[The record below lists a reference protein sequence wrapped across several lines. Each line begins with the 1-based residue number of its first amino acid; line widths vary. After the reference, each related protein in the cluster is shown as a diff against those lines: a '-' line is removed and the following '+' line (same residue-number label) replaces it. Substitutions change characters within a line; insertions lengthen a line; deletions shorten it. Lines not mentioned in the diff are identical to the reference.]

1 MAQAP
6 AVGNVLGVA
15 LLCRDHKALLCLEQR
30 TLREGLRVRGYEAEV
45 HGVEFPMRAPT
56 SPAALRNRRSDA
68 VALELE
74 ADTAPIERWVTSRL
88 TGVDIAGLRIVSA
101 EFRFD
106 TKIGPG
112 ARGPALT
119 LEGTTP
125 AGGWVWAR
133 IAVQPEVQGR
143 HIEITRGATWSFGDS
158 VSIDAI
164 WDAVMR
170 TVFRSDR
177 HSVDP
182 VRETLARALV
192 SSGWK
197 APRLERLSLH
207 AAEFG
212 TRQVRLVF
220 AERSDTNEV
229 PWPGDLGPT
238 QEIETATTE
247 VHAAVS
253 SGDMQ
258 TATRLA
264 AALASRIEFCA
275 SASAAAWQWT
285 ARLGLRAALR
295 DDTLVSTVEAAL
307 EYWILARPDDAAGRR
322 MRFELQARTG
332 NVHAL
337 SESLERQPHTR
348 ARLAHAA
355 LAFRRHG
362 ERDAARTALEQV
374 AETLEAEDELPGL
387 RRDTA
392 WLRAL
397 AHADEPERAR
407 ALLQDARRGDDT
419 DADRIAEVAHAL
431 LHEGHARVALDT
443 ATEALVVAPSHV
455 GLLQAA
461 QRSASAADDAP
472 AAFDHARALVEAAPD
487 AVDTPEFRRLLARL
501 SVQLRHPDAVMYVS
515 AALED
520 TPHDTAL
527 LRDAASAH
535 RARGNVD
542 AALAAYRALRAA
554 LPPSSERARVRLEEA
569 VLLDELEHDTAEVWE
584 VLWPAL
590 GKLPREEQRRG
601 FALAVEVAP
610 AADVEAWVRRL
621 RTRVDLESSIRA
633 LHRRWLRH
641 KSPDAATVALYDA
654 LSHAGATTEALAL
667 AKDAAEACEGRARAD
682 WLTRAAARTEGAAAA
697 TLLDAALRAAPDD
710 AALAERLVSLLERAG
725 QDTDLTDLWRLRAH
739 DDSLPDAMRLEAIE
753 KLLSRALS
761 DRTDPRRAAADDPE
775 LSRLFAAKLALDPN
789 DATAHLVAADQARVD
804 ADMARAAEHWERA
817 LALLP
822 VTDTRVGAAGRALG
836 AHHLSTGKVEAAV
849 DALRRAAEADPES
862 AVGWAKL
869 AEAASA
875 LGDVALRLHARES
888 QLAHTPNNAARGDLM
903 LELSSLHRQRGELG
917 SSVRWLERASG
928 HIARDSTR
936 NAELAEAWMEVARE
950 AEASIDEQLLA
961 RARVRE
967 LLGGNQ
973 PPAEFRVEARLLAE
987 AGRTEEALQ
996 CLQGALERDPTDE
1009 LLLSSLRELAQGT
1022 PEQGRYTAALDHAI
1036 EGLDP
1041 GAPRDSLLT
1050 ERATLALQEGN
1061 ATAALEALDQL
1072 RDESADRPELLDLRD
1087 WAVHELGREDE
1098 ELRRIGDGL
1107 RETPSDAG
1115 LLERF
1120 RRLLAGDEAAMSEHL
1135 LGLAQGLDR
1144 EPATALTLRA
1154 LALAL
1159 QTGDGA
1165 VLRRAVRRAHD
1176 IAPHDLRVR
1185 DAWHSGVE
1193 QAFLDDDP
1201 EGLCDLLDI
1210 RLSHRD
1216 DGDLELIDEELDR
1229 GLVTYPRFSRLH
1241 RVVRTRHQGADGSI
1255 DAARARVDGL
1265 QQRVEDEGGR
1275 AIDLYIGFAS
1285 QLDRAD
1291 AAALLQTQA
1300 RSHKDDPTTLRAL
1313 ADALSERGH
1322 VAEQLEVL
1330 ELAVE
1335 HAPDDAARVA
1345 ALKQL
1350 AHVAADRVGDHLRAM
1365 RYLERAAEFAPNDPD
1380 LLLPL
1385 LEHVF
1390 EQRAL
1395 GPILEYTHRVLD
1407 HVEMGNAGYVTLAHR
1422 AADAALARGDHE
1434 SALNLVERAHQRD
1447 PDHATTRD
1455 RLDELR
1461 TLAEDPVHRA
1471 ALLEQV
1477 AQRQHGEARLD
1488 AIEERARL
1496 LADPLGR
1503 PREAIREL
1511 SGVLRED
1518 PRRPAARA
1526 ALAELLEAQGEWRE
1540 LVELHERQVPDV
1552 YGIERCELLRTIA
1565 RIARRELRDLQRSEQ
1580 ALRIALEHL
1589 GQDDSPEALDLAEQM
1604 RAELV
1609 RDLEGQG
1616 RYVDLAIYLERS
1628 LQPEIEG
1635 LPSDALVPGRVDL
1648 LVELA
1653 RIYRGPLDDEQKAS
1667 RIYERLEQY
1676 GRLPDEGM
1684 ATLARAYQRAGRHE
1698 DLVRI
1703 LKVRFEALD
1712 HDPLRGAAVA
1722 IHIAQLLESPL
1733 GRPHEAARY
1742 YLDAYLASPSVHLDA
1757 GTKAKVLLSG
1767 TDAVVRVR
1775 AELLERLD
1783 RVPEPHR
1790 PALRTLLG
1798 DLLAVHD
1805 EYEAEAEAHYRA
1817 ALEQTPDHAAASEA
1831 LGRLMARQGRLE
1843 EAVPALVA
1851 AARHIEVDATQAA
1864 EIAAVAARVLLELDR
1879 AEEAEE
1885 VLKDALQRAPES
1897 QRALL
1902 ELARLYERSGRT
1914 TEQAIV
1920 LENLSQLPLS
1930 SMLGAE
1936 VAYRRA
1942 ALLLPSTGGDP
1953 YSPESERARAYL
1965 LEAVG
1970 ADAKH
1975 VAARQALME
1984 LARQRLEWSVVAHMH
1999 YLAIRELPDGPA
2011 RAAHHLDLA
2020 ETYIEHLGDV
2030 DSAVRNIESA
2040 ITQAPDDLVVSTRAA
2055 TLTSRL
2061 PDPRRI
2067 ADRLER
2073 IASAPGDLDDAAR
2086 ARLWL
2091 LAADLRM
2098 SDDDV
2103 VAAEAAAQRVLALPD
2118 ASEDLTAAAQR
2129 NLEALEGDDRH
2140 ALRKQKSGL
2149 LRLLEVE
2156 QQPTERVHI
2165 LARLREL
2172 GHALGD
2178 DDLEA
2183 WASQEQLQLAD
2194 GLDGTDDDLHSA
2206 AAALR
2211 DAYAERGA
2219 YAEVVALYERVAERT
2234 EGPAKADALLESAR
2248 FAWTAL
2254 RDPTRSLDA
2263 LRRSVEVSAGNP
2275 EALALLAELTAHTG
2289 DDPRVVAVYEALR
2302 AAPHAATD
2310 DSAGRRSAAFDL
2322 ELSQVAADLGRSQDA
2337 VAILRPLC
2345 LRTDDDE
2352 LRFAALTKLDA
2363 VLAHSA
2369 APSDRVSIT
2378 RRLFEASLQRRSPK
2392 MVSVALELARCER
2405 SLGGAERGIAVV
2417 RQALDIDGT
2426 HSELLELYAELLEE
2440 VEDWGALGDTRLQL
2454 ASLTSDPAEQ
2464 AEHYMAGA
2472 QAFIDQGTAQRG
2484 NRPRALAQARA
2495 ALQRAA
2501 EAAPNLP
2508 GPSVRLL
2515 PLAFAESRWDEV
2527 LDLAVDIRAR
2537 SGPDEE
2543 VLLLAALTEA
2553 YRHGQR
2559 SLARD
2564 LGFRH
2569 GPAAQ
2574 ERYLF
2579 PGLRQLLTQVATR
2592 GPLPRLDAVL
2602 ASAGS
2607 LLGGRVALSRDLAH
2621 WSSGQPLQAGLA
2633 LGLAR
2638 LAEAAGQAERARS
2651 LYQVTAFMVP
2661 DGPVPSLVARLPIA
2675 QPPKDLT
2682 SLTAGPFE
2690 AGGTLRRALAS
2701 ARDAL
2706 AGFTQAPESSAV
2718 PTTAGAKARL
2728 ALAESIV
2735 EPWRRALDC
2744 ELPLAWSRA
2753 RLPGGVGLAN
2763 RDEPTILLGAG
2774 VTVCSVA
2781 ELRFRLARAAT
2792 SIASGLAILE
2802 EGHGVRLDE
2811 LLDGL
2816 GRLASPSHV
2825 PTRRAAREIA
2835 EALTAAREPL
2845 SPRDGAQLG
2854 RELAH
2859 WLTST
2864 GGVER
2869 LEVELRRAVLLF
2881 ATRLCG
2887 QLDGALLTLAH
2898 DRGFVGEGRP
2908 DPVATL
2914 RHEDAYWL
2922 LRALQMY

>member
-1 MAQAP
+1 MGQGP

-45 HGVEFPMRAPT
+45 YGIEFPMRAPT
-56 SPAALRNRRSDA
+56 SPSALRNRRSDA

-74 ADTAPIERWVTSRL
+74 ADAELVQQWVDARL
-88 TGVDIAGLRIVSA
+88 EGLEVAGMRIRRAS
-101 EFRFD
+101 FGFD
-106 TKIGPG
+106 VPLGPDH
-112 ARGPALT
+112 RGPALT
-119 LEGTTP
+119 IEGHA
-125 AGGWVWAR
+125 AGGRWGWLR
-133 IAVQPEVQGR
+133 IAVEPDARGR
-143 HIEITRGATWSFGDS
+143 HIAVKQGPTWVFGLSPSLAKPLWSALMRALFRD
-158 VSIDAI
+158 DAH
-164 WDAVMR
+164 A
-170 TVFRSDR
+170 
-177 HSVDP
+177 VDP
-182 VRETLARALV
+182 VRETLGRALV
-192 SSGWK
+192 ASGWK
-197 APRLERLSLH
+197 APRLDRLSLLH
-207 AAEFG
+207 AEFG
-212 TRQVRLVF
+212 ARAVRLAF
-220 AERSDTNEV
+220 GERDGARPITPHDSAAAADIAAEASEV
-229 PWPGDLGPT
+229 SALADAGDPAA
-238 QEIETATTE
+238 ATE
-247 VHAAVS
+247 H
-253 SGDMQ
+253 
-258 TATRLA
+258 A
-264 AALASRIEFCA
+264 AALASRLAFCPD
-275 SASAAAWQWT
+275 ASAAAWQWAT
-285 ARLGLRAALR
+285 RLGFRVALR
-295 DDTLVSTVEAAL
+295 DDALVPLVETAL
-307 EYWILARPDDAAGRR
+307 EQWSRAQPTLPLLHR
-322 MRFELQARTG
+322 MRFELRARSG
-332 NVHAL
+332 DHAAIL
-337 SESLERQPHTR
+337 HDLEGHVGIR
-348 ARLAHAA
+348 ARLARAA
-355 LAFRRHG
+355 LLLRRLGNTDAAREELEALG
-362 ERDAARTALEQV
+362 ERRGSADALGGLQRDAA
-374 AETLEAEDELPGL
+374 
-387 RRDTA
+387 
-392 WLRAL
+392 WLSAL
-397 AHADEPERAR
+397 AHADDPALAR
-407 ALLQDARRGDDT
+407 SHLQDARRGDLS
-419 DADRIAEVAHAL
+419 DADRVAEVADAL
-431 LHEGHARVALDT
+431 LRAGHSRVALDT
-443 ATEALVVAPSHV
+443 ATEALVHAPSHV
-455 GLLQAA
+455 GLLRVA
-461 QRSASAADDAP
+461 QRAAYTAHDGP
-472 AAFDHARALVEAAPD
+472 AAFDHARKLLAAAPD

-501 SVQLRHPDAVMYVS
+501 SVQLQHADAVVYVS

-520 TPHDTAL
+520 SPDDPEL
-527 LRDAASAH
+527 LRDAASLY

-542 AALAAYRALRAA
+542 AALATYRALRSA
-554 LPPSSERARVRLEEA
+554 LPPSGERARVRLEEA
-569 VLLDELEHDTAEVWE
+569 VLLDDLEQDASAVWE

-590 GKLPREEQRRG
+590 GKLPRNEQRRG
-601 FALAVEVAP
+601 FGLAVEVAP
-610 AADVEAWVRRL
+610 AGEVEAWVRRL
-621 RTRVDLESSIRA
+621 RTRVDLESAIRA
-633 LHRRWLRH
+633 LHRRWLRN
-641 KSPDAATVALYDA
+641 KVPDAATVALYDA
-654 LSHAGATTEALAL
+654 LSHAGATAEALAL
-667 AKDAAEACEGRARAD
+667 AKDAAAASTGRAQAD

-697 TLLDAALRAAPDD
+697 ALLDAALRAAPDD
-710 AALAERLVSLLERAG
+710 DALADRLVALLDRAG
-725 QDTDLTDLWRLRAH
+725 QDADLTDLWRSRAA
-739 DDSLPDAMRLEAIE
+739 DVSLAPAIRLDAIDRFLQ
-753 KLLSRALS
+753 RALS
-761 DRTDPRRAAADDPE
+761 DQRDPRRAAAEDPE
-775 LSRLFAAKLALDPN
+775 IAQLYASRLALDP
-789 DATAHLVAADQARVD
+789 DDPTAHLIAADLARSTGD
-804 ADMARAAEHWERA
+804 ESQAAEHWAQAIA
-817 LALLP
+817 LMAP
-822 VTDTRVGAAGRALG
+822 EDPRVGPAGRSLG
-836 AHHLSTGKVEAAV
+836 AHHLASGNPEAAV
-849 DALRRAAEADPES
+849 SSLRSAAKADPES
-862 AVGWAKL
+862 AIGWAKL
-869 AEAASA
+869 AEAATIVGDDA
-875 LGDVALRLHARES
+875 LCVHARES
-888 QLAHTPNNAARGDLM
+888 QLAHTPNTAARGDLM
-903 LELSSLHRQRGELG
+903 LELSRLQRRRGQLD

-928 HIARDSTR
+928 HIAKDSTR
-936 NAELAEAWMEVARE
+936 HAELAEAWMEIARE
-950 AEASIDEQLLA
+950 AEASPQQQLLA
-961 RARVRE
+961 RAEVRG

-973 PPAEFRVEARLLAE
+973 PSAEYRAEARLLAE
-987 AGRTEEALQ
+987 AGRIDDALR
-996 CLQGALERDPTDE
+996 CLDEALERTPSDE
-1009 LLLSSLRELAQGT
+1009 LLLSSMRELAT
-1022 PEQGRYTAALDHAI
+1022 EHDRPGRYDEALDRAI
-1036 EGLDP
+1036 ATLPEGDT
-1041 GAPRDSLLT
+1041 RDSLLT
-1050 ERATLALQEGN
+1050 ERATIALQAGN
-1061 ATAALEALDQL
+1061 ATAALEALDRL
-1072 RDESADRPELLDLRD
+1072 RDATADRPELLDLRD

-1098 ELRRIGDGL
+1098 ELRRVGDGL
-1107 RETPSDAG
+1107 RVAPADAR
-1115 LLERF
+1115 LLERL

-1135 LGLAQGLDR
+1135 LGLAQGAERD
-1144 EPATALTLRA
+1144 AGTALTLRA

-1176 IAPHDLRVR
+1176 IAPRDLRVR
-1185 DAWHSGVE
+1185 DAWHSAVE
-1193 QAFLDDDP
+1193 QAFLDDDA

-1210 RLSHRD
+1210 RLSHH
-1216 DGDLELIDEELDR
+1216 GTEDLEIIDEELDR
-1229 GLVTYPRFSRLH
+1229 GLVSYPRTSRLH
-1241 RVVRTRHQGADGSI
+1241 RVLRSRHSTGDDTDMDAMRWRI
-1255 DAARARVDGL
+1255 DALASRI
-1265 QQRVEDEGGR
+1265 ETEGR
-1275 AIDLYIGFAS
+1275 NPVDLYVGFAS

-1291 AAALLQTQA
+1291 AAALLQQYA
-1300 RSHKDDPTTLRAL
+1300 RDHKDDPNTLRAL
-1313 ADALSERGH
+1313 GEALAERGH
-1322 VAEQLEVL
+1322 IAEQLEVL

-1335 HAPDDAARVA
+1335 HAPDSEASVT

-1350 AHVAADRVGDHLRAM
+1350 AHVASDRVGDHLRAM
-1365 RYLERAAEFAPNDPD
+1365 RYLERAVEFAPHDPD

-1395 GPILEYTHRVLD
+1395 GPILEYTHCVLD
-1407 HVEMGNAGYVTLAHR
+1407 YVEMGNAGYITLAHR
-1422 AADAALARGDHE
+1422 AADAALARGDHD
-1434 SALNLVERAHQRD
+1434 SALALVERAHKRD
-1447 PDHATTRD
+1447 PDHTTTRT

-1461 TLAEDPVHRA
+1461 TLAEDPMHRA

-1496 LADPLGR
+1496 LAGPLDR

-1511 SGVLRED
+1511 TAVLRED
-1518 PRRPAARA
+1518 PRRPVARE
-1526 ALAELLEAQGEWRE
+1526 ALAELLEAQGDWRE
-1540 LVELHERQVPDV
+1540 LVELHERHVAHV
-1552 YGIERCELLRTIA
+1552 YGLERCTLLRTISQIC
-1565 RIARRELRDLQRSEQ
+1565 RTQLRDLQRSEQ

-1589 GQDDSPEALDLAEQM
+1589 GDEDAPEARALAEQM

-1628 LQPEIEG
+1628 LAHELEGVPSEDLSPERAG
-1635 LPSDALVPGRVDL
+1635 L

-1653 RIYRGPLDDEQKAS
+1653 RIYRGPLDDEAKAS
-1667 RIYERLEQY
+1667 RVYERLELY
-1676 GRLPDEGM
+1676 GHLPDEGL

-1703 LKVRFEALD
+1703 LKVRFEALSD
-1712 HDPLRGAAVA
+1712 DPQRGAAVA

-1742 YLDAYLASPSVHLDA
+1742 YLDAYLASPSVHQES

-1775 AELLERLD
+1775 AELIDRLGTVAD
-1783 RVPEPHR
+1783 AHR
-1790 PALRTLLG
+1790 PALLTLLG
-1798 DLLAVHD
+1798 DLLSVHD
-1805 EYEAEAEAHYRA
+1805 EYEAEAEAHYRD
-1817 ALEQTPDHAAASEA
+1817 ALDLDPDNAAASEA
-1831 LGRLMARQGRLE
+1831 LGRLMARQGRLD

-1851 AARHIEVDATQAA
+1851 AACHVELDPARAA
-1864 EIAAVAARVLLELDR
+1864 ETAAVAARVLLELDR
-1879 AEEAEE
+1879 PDEAEE
-1885 VLKDALQRAPES
+1885 VLKTALQRAPES

-1942 ALLLPSTGGDP
+1942 ALLLPATGIDP
-1953 YSPESERARAYL
+1953 YSAEAERARAYL

-2020 ETYIEHLGDV
+2020 ETYIDHLHDV

-2040 ITQAPDDLVVSTRAA
+2040 ITQAPDDLVISSRAA

-2061 PDPRRI
+2061 PNPRRI

-2073 IASAPGDLDDAAR
+2073 IASTQSDLDDAAR

-2103 VAAEAAAQRVLALPD
+2103 VAAEAATQRVLALSD
-2118 ASEDLTAAAQR
+2118 ASDDLTAAAQR
-2129 NLEALEGDDRH
+2129 NLDALEGDDRH
-2140 ALRKQKSGL
+2140 TLRKQKSGL

-2156 QQPTERVHI
+2156 HQPTERVHI

-2178 DDLEA
+2178 PDLES
-2183 WASQEQLQLAD
+2183 WAGQEQLDLATS
-2194 GLDGTDDDLHSA
+2194 LDGSEEDMHAA

-2219 YAEVVALYERVAERT
+2219 YAEVVSLYERVAERST
-2234 EGPAKADALLESAR
+2234 GNARAKALLESAR

-2254 RDPTRSLDA
+2254 RDPGRALESLQ
-2263 LRRSVEVSAGNP
+2263 RSVEASTTDP
-2275 EALALLAELTAHTG
+2275 DALALLSELTAQTG
-2289 DDPRVVAVYEALR
+2289 DDPRVVRVYDALR
-2302 AAPHAATD
+2302 ATPHELRTP
-2310 DSAGRRSAAFDL
+2310 SFDL
-2322 ELSQVAADLGRSQDA
+2322 EFAQVAADLGRTQDA

-2345 LRTDDDE
+2345 LRTDDLE
-2352 LRFAALTKLDA
+2352 LRFTALTRLDA
-2363 VLAHSA
+2363 VLAAGGS
-2369 APSDRVSIT
+2369 PSDRVAIT
-2378 RRLFEASLQRRSPK
+2378 RRLFEASLQRRSAR
-2392 MVSVALELARCER
+2392 MVDVALDLARCER
-2405 SLGGAERGIAVV
+2405 TLGGPERGIAVLA
-2417 RQALDIDGT
+2417 QALEVDPT
-2426 HSELLELYAELLEE
+2426 HTEMLGLYAELLEE
-2440 VEDWGALGDTRLQL
+2440 TEDWATLGDTRLQI
-2454 ASLTSDPAEQ
+2454 ASLSSDPIDQ
-2464 AEHYMAGA
+2464 AEHYMAAA

-2484 NRPRALAQARA
+2484 NRPAALARARA
-2495 ALQRAA
+2495 ALQRAT
-2501 EAAPNLP
+2501 ETAPTLP

-2579 PGLRQLLTQVATR
+2579 PGLRQLLTQVATK

-2602 ASAGS
+2602 AAAGS
-2607 LLGGRVALSRDLAH
+2607 LLGGRVALSRDLSH

-2638 LAEAAGQAERARS
+2638 LAEAAGQAERARN

-2661 DGPVPSLVARLPIA
+2661 DGPVPSLVARLPVA
-2675 QPPKDLT
+2675 AAPTDSSRLN
-2682 SLTAGPFE
+2682 AGPFE

-2701 ARDAL
+2701 ARHAL
-2706 AGFTQAPESSAV
+2706 AGFTKAPSAAAT
-2718 PTTAGAKARL
+2718 PTSTGAKARL

-2735 EPWRRALDC
+2735 EPWRHGLDC
-2744 ELPLAWSRA
+2744 ELPLAWTRA
-2753 RLPGGVGLAN
+2753 RLPGGVGVAN
-2763 RDEPTILLGAG
+2763 RDQPTILLGAG
-2774 VTVCSVA
+2774 VTICSVA

-2802 EGHGVRLDE
+2802 EGHGIRIDE

-2816 GRLASPSHV
+2816 GRMASPSHV
-2825 PTRRAAREIA
+2825 PTRRVARDVA
-2835 EALTAAREPL
+2835 EALTAASISL
-2845 SPRDGAQLG
+2845 SPREGAQLG

-2881 ATRLCG
+2881 ATRLSG

-2898 DRGFVGEGRP
+2898 DRGFVGNGRP

-2914 RHEDAYWL
+2914 RYEDAYWL
-2922 LRALQMY
+2922 LRALEMY